1 MDINSEK
8 SMEQTILDTAEE
20 LFLEKGF
27 ASTSTTQIAKAVGC
41 NQALIHYYFRTKE
54 NLFNSIF
61 ESKFKMLFQR
71 VFDTTHLENLNFSD
85 KITHIVE
92 THFDILVENPRMPM
106 LILNEL
112 SRQPEQIKDLKA
124 KLQDLPHKLISI
136 MSKELEVEIAAGR
149 VRNCNFIDIMFMVI
163 SLNVALFTMLPIA
176 VNVADLDE
184 LQTKFL
190 LAHRRAENVKIVLS
204 YLRP

>member
-1 MDINSEK
+1 
-8 SMEQTILDTAEE
+8 MEQLILDTAEQ

-27 ASTSTTQIAKAVGC
+27 DSTSTTQIAKVVGC

-71 VFDTTHLENLNFSD
+71 VFDTTQLENLSFTD
-85 KITHIVE
+85 KIKHIVE
-92 THFDILVENPRMPM
+92 THFDILSENPKMPM

-112 SRQPEQIKDLKA
+112 SRQPEQIKILKER
-124 KLQDLPHKLISI
+124 LQALPEKLISI
-136 MSKELEVEIAAGR
+136 MSKELESEIAAGK
-149 VRNCNFIDIMFMVI
+149 VKNSTFIDIMFTIV
-163 SLNVALFTMLPIA
+163 SLNIALFTLLPIA
-176 VNVADLDE
+176 VNIVE
-184 LQTKFL
+184 LNDIQLKFL
-190 LAHRRAENVKIVLS
+190 LAHRRSENVNIVMS

>member
-1 MDINSEK
+1 
-8 SMEQTILDTAEE
+8 MEQLILDTAEQ

-27 ASTSTTQIAKAVGC
+27 ASTSTTQIAKVVGC

-71 VFDTTHLENLNFSD
+71 VFDTTQLENLSFTD
-85 KITHIVE
+85 KIKHIVE
-92 THFDILVENPRMPM
+92 THFDILSENPKMPM

-112 SRQPEQIKDLKA
+112 SRQPEQIKVLKERLHA
-124 KLQDLPHKLISI
+124 LPEKLITI
-136 MSKELEVEIAAGR
+136 MSKELESEIAAGN
-149 VRNCNFIDIMFMVI
+149 VRNCSFIDIMFTIV
-163 SLNVALFTMLPIA
+163 SLNLALFTLLPIA
-176 VNVADLDE
+176 VNIADLNDIQ
-184 LQTKFL
+184 LKFL
-190 LAHRRAENVKIVLS
+190 LAHRRSENVNIVLS

>member
-1 MDINSEK
+1 MEINSEK
-8 SMEQTILDTAEE
+8 SMEQLILDTAEQ

-27 ASTSTTQIAKAVGC
+27 ASTSTTQIAKVVGC

-71 VFDTTHLENLNFSD
+71 VFDTTQLENLSFTD
-85 KITHIVE
+85 KIKHIVE
-92 THFDILVENPRMPM
+92 THFDILSENPKMPM

-112 SRQPEQIKDLKA
+112 SRQPEQIKILKER
-124 KLQDLPHKLISI
+124 LQALPEKLISI
-136 MSKELEVEIAAGR
+136 MSKELENEIAAGK
-149 VRNCNFIDIMFMVI
+149 VKNCTFIDIMFTIV
-163 SLNVALFTMLPIA
+163 SLNIALFTLLPIA
-176 VNVADLDE
+176 VNIAE
-184 LQTKFL
+184 LNDIQLKFL
-190 LAHRRAENVKIVLS
+190 LAHRRSENVNIVMS